1 MYVYVIIAC
10 YMTRL
15 RVYQGVLN
23 LLGAG
28 TVRKF
33 GAGYCNTVVI
43 TGFPYCILLRWDRGW
58 GSSSFGQCKF

>member
-15 RVYQGVLN
+15 KVYQGVLN

-28 TVRKF
+28 PVCKF
-33 GAGYCNTVVI
+33 DAGYCNTR
-43 TGFPYCILLRWDRGW
+43 FPYCILPRWDRA
-58 GSSSFGQCKF
+58 GSSFEQCKF